1 MLRATYTTAEVMMSA
16 TMIVC
21 VFMFLLSFDGLSA
34 VSGPQSVMAIETYM
48 EGFNKL
54 SRTVY

>member
-1 MLRATYTTAEVMMSA
+1 MSA

-34 VSGPQSVMAIETYM
+34 VRGAQSERVIETYM
-48 EGFNKL
+48 EGFDEL